1 MNRISG
7 DAAEESQMTMKLDTV
22 MAPRNASNLVV
33 VAGLDSKTDTVFF
46 FAGDTILFESIGSKY
61 ILFCKR
67 ILLCEGPEVLSVE

>member
-61 ILFCKR
+61 SSVRGSC
-67 ILLCEGPEVLSVE
+67 CGEGPEVLSVE